1 MGAMSIEQVNE
12 QAATIA
18 SQVLNEPVIAAARCE
33 QVTEDQRMRVA
44 GIGAG
49 TRGMARASNKMGRGM
64 MPGVGKMA
72 KGPRS
77 AGLPDVFLL
86 AVTSTQVHALEE
98 KEKKGRLEPG
108 KLLRSWDREGFMAK
122 LGAPVVAAVSGAPD
136 DRQILILFLPLD
148 ESNKYLAAAA
158 SAMAATG
165 SPGKPYNFM
174 VAKDGPS
181 QAIIGELVPSGA
193 APAIQVGGMSAEA
206 AFGQAAAWGQG
217 FPQPAAA
224 DSTAQLTQ
232 LAQLHASGALTDEEF
247 AAQKAR
253 IIGG

>member
-33 QVTEDQRMRVA
+33 QVTEDQRMKVA

-49 TRGMARASNKMGRGM
+49 TRRMAKASSKMGRGL

-72 KGPRS
+72 TGLRS
-77 AGLPDVFLL
+77 AGLPDPFLL
-86 AVTSTQVHALEE
+86 AITSTQVHALEE
-98 KEKKGRLEPG
+98 KEKKGRLVPG
-108 KLLRSWDREGFMAK
+108 KLLRSWDREGFMAR
-122 LGAPVVAAVSGAPD
+122 LGGPAAAATSGTPD

-158 SAMAATG
+158 SAMAAAG

-174 VAKDGPS
+174 IAKDGPS
-181 QAIIGELVPSGA
+181 QALIDELVASGA
-193 APAIQVGGMSAEA
+193 APAAGAGDTDVEA
-206 AFGQAAAWGQG
+206 IFGQAAAPGQA
-217 FPQPAAA
+217 FPPPAGA
-224 DSTAQLTQ
+224 DSTAQLAQ
-232 LAQLHASGALTDEEF
+232 LAQLHACGALTDEEF